1 MSIIAAPGS
10 LREEDLKF
18 QGSLGYMEKPSQ
30 GKKKKSLKQNKQTK
44 KPHCLK
50 QNIYRYA
57 AVICM
62 FFFDRR

>member
-44 KPHCLK
+44 NP
-50 QNIYRYA
+50 IA
-57 AVICM
+57 
-62 FFFDRR
+62 